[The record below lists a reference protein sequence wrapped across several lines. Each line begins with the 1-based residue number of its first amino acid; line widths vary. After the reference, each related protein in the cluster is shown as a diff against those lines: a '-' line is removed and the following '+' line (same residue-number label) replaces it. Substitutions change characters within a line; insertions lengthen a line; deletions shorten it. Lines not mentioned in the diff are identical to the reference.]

1 MKTYAIIGDSK
12 GIGAALREQ
21 LLDAGHHVIGVSRTG
36 GQRDAGKSTESY
48 QPLVFDAVAHPC
60 DLSGFANQL
69 DGLVYCPGSITLKP
83 LRGLKRD
90 QLMTDLEVNY
100 LGAVQT
106 LQANFKILKASAN
119 ASVVLFSTVAVRKGM
134 SFHASIAGAKGAV
147 EGLTRSLAAEWA
159 PTIRVNAIA
168 PSLSDTKMAAPLL
181 ASPAM
186 AKGIAQMHPLGRL
199 GTPNDISQLACLL
212 LDNAASGWITGSV
225 MAVDGGRGNLATT
238 GRAR

>member
-1 MKTYAIIGDSK
+1 MKTYAVIGDSK

-21 LLDAGHHVIGVSRTG
+21 LLDAGHQVIGVSRTG
-36 GQRDAGKSTESY
+36 GQRDASKSMESY

-60 DLSGFANQL
+60 DLSGFASQL

-83 LRGLKRD
+83 LRGLKRE

-106 LQANFKILKASAN
+106 LQANFKLLKASAN

-159 PTIRVNAIA
+159 PSIRVNAIA
-168 PSLSDTKMAAPLL
+168 PSLTDTPLASVLL
-181 ASPAM
+181 ATDEKRQSSAER
-186 AKGIAQMHPLGRL
+186 HPLKRVA
-199 GTPNDISQLACLL
+199 SAAEVASLAAWLL
-212 LDNAASGWITGSV
+212 SESAASVSGV
-225 MAVDGGRGNLATT
+225 VYAFDGGISSIQ
-238 GRAR
+238 

>member
-119 ASVVLFSTVAVRKGM
+119 ASVVLFSSVAVRKGM

-168 PSLSDTKMAAPLL
+168 PSLTDTPL
-181 ASPAM
+181 ASALLGTEDKRK
-186 AKGIAQMHPLGRL
+186 ASADRHPLKRVA
-199 GTPNDISQLACLL
+199 SAAEVASLAAWLL
-212 LDNAASGWITGSV
+212 SDSSASVSGV
-225 MAVDGGRGNLATT
+225 VHALDGGLSSIQ
-238 GRAR
+238 

>member
-1 MKTYAIIGDSK
+1 MKTYAVIGDSK

-21 LLDAGHHVIGVSRTG
+21 LLDAGHQVIGVSRTG
-36 GQRDAGKSTESY
+36 GQRDASKSMESY

-60 DLSGFANQL
+60 DLSGFASQL

-83 LRGLKRD
+83 LRGLKRE

-106 LQANFKILKASAN
+106 LQANFKLLKASAN
-119 ASVVLFSTVAVRKGM
+119 ASVVLFSTVAVRKDM

-159 PTIRVNAIA
+159 PSIRVNAIA
-168 PSLSDTKMAAPLL
+168 PSLTDTPLASVLL
-181 ASPAM
+181 ATDEKRQSSAER
-186 AKGIAQMHPLGRL
+186 HPLKRVA
-199 GTPNDISQLACLL
+199 SAAEVASLAAWLL
-212 LDNAASGWITGSV
+212 SESAASVSGV
-225 MAVDGGRGNLATT
+225 VYAFDGGISSIQ
-238 GRAR
+238 

>member
-12 GIGAALREQ
+12 GIGAASREQ

-168 PSLSDTKMAAPLL
+168 PSLTDTPL
-181 ASPAM
+181 ASALLGTEDKRK
-186 AKGIAQMHPLGRL
+186 ASADRHPLKRVA
-199 GTPNDISQLACLL
+199 SAAEVASLAAWLL
-212 LDNAASGWITGSV
+212 SDSSASVSGV
-225 MAVDGGRGNLATT
+225 VHALDGGLSSIQ
-238 GRAR
+238 